1 MVEMRFATVND
12 MDALMSIRL
21 EMLRVVNSLP
31 DDYVFSETL
40 VKSSEEYFACGNDAT
55 VLVFDDGRPVA
66 CASLSFMDI
75 MPTYGHPTGKR
86 AHLMNVYTNPAYRR
100 QGLAREMVQMLID
113 LAKSRGVTEISLDA
127 TESGRP
133 LYESLGFGTNHEAM
147 NIILD
152 GSGEE

>member
-113 LAKSRGVTEISLDA
+113 LAESRGVTEISLDA

>member
-55 VLVFDDGRPVA
+55 VLAFDDGRPVA

-113 LAKSRGVTEISLDA
+113 LAESRGVTEISLDA

>member
-66 CASLSFMDI
+66 CASLSFIDI

-100 QGLAREMVQMLID
+100 KGLAREMVQMLID
-113 LAKSRGVTEISLDA
+113 LAESRGVTEISLDA

>member
-66 CASLSFMDI
+66 CASLSFIDI

-113 LAKSRGVTEISLDA
+113 LAESRGVTEISLDA